1 MREVKITSEAG
12 AALWRRLRAEAR
24 PLPDQERP
32 DAGLLAAY
40 LDGRLAEEE
49 ATGLEMRL
57 AGDPELLSELLAL
70 RESLAAAPET
80 APAGLV
86 EKAQALQPAQDEA
99 LGGEA
104 AAPPQKAA
112 AWLERLFGD
121 WLRPAVPALA
131 ALALVVACAGA
142 FELGRYQSEQLEAAE
157 IAEAEDSDVTVDLL
171 FDDLI

>member
-1 MREVKITSEAG
+1 MREDKITSEAG
-12 AALWRRLRAEAR
+12 AALWRRLREEAR

-40 LDGRLAEEE
+40 LDGRLTEEE
-49 ATGLEMRL
+49 AAGLEARM

-86 EKAQALQPAQDEA
+86 AEARALRPARDGA
-99 LGGEA
+99 LGGKAA
-104 AAPPQKAA
+104 AAPQKTA

-131 ALALVVACAGA
+131 VLALVVACAGA
-142 FELGRYQSEQLEAAE
+142 FELGRYQSEQLEAAQT
-157 IAEAEDSDVTVDLL
+157 AEAGDSDVPADLL
-171 FDDLI
+171 FDGLI